1 MRSRYAPAHKRNLR
15 LPPLL
20 RLFTQSMLALSLLA
34 LGLVGCAESPNDRRC
49 GDEYRLTWSDQ
60 ARLLAHVKTL
70 SSDQFAGRKTG
81 TDGAALARDYITNQ
95 MQQAGLT
102 PWQGRF
108 DHDFEYD
115 YQFGTRLG
123 TNIIGILPASEP
135 SDRWRLVVA
144 HYDHL
149 GKQGYKLYHGADDNA
164 SGVAGMLEIAFHSAS
179 LPRDANLMFIAT
191 DAEEPGLYG
200 SKAFVDDLMAPDA
213 KLKASQIE
221 LMVNLDMIGRPA
233 RNSRI
238 YLEGRRGFGQFEQI
252 KARLEQTVNLCIR
265 ANHPPEAGKTIQK
278 VDWLRASDHYPFHQ
292 AGIPWLYFGV
302 PPHKD
307 YHQPSD
313 EASKIDVNFLAAVTE
328 TAYKLLIIDTYLLNN

>member
-1 MRSRYAPAHKRNLR
+1 MRTPFALPHKRYLG
-15 LPPLL
+15 LAPL
-20 RLFTQSMLALSLLA
+20 LSLLK
-34 LGLVGCAESPNDRRC
+34 LGLFTLSLLVLGLLGCAQGPNDRRC
-49 GDEYRLTWSDQ
+49 SEDFRLTWSDKS
-60 ARLLAHVKTL
+60 RLLIHVETL

-81 TDGAALARDYITNQ
+81 TDGAAQARDYIAGQ

-102 PWQGRF
+102 PWLGRF
-108 DHDFEYD
+108 YHNFEYD
-115 YQFGTRLG
+115 YQFGTRQG
-123 TNIIGILPASEP
+123 TNVIGILPASKP

-149 GKQGYKLYHGADDNA
+149 GKRGYKLYHGADDNA
-164 SGVAGMLEIAFHSAS
+164 SGIAGLLEIAAHSANQA
-179 LPRDANLMFIAT
+179 RDANLMFIAT

-200 SKAFVDDLMAPDA
+200 SKAFVDGLMAPDA
-213 KLKASQIE
+213 TLKASQIT
-221 LMVNLDMIGRPA
+221 LMINLDMIGRPP
-233 RNSRI
+233 RNNRI
-238 YLEGRRGFGQFEQI
+238 YLEGRRGFEQFEQI
-252 KARLEQTVNLCIR
+252 KAQLEQSVNLCIR
-265 ANHPPEAGKTIQK
+265 ANHPPKAGKTIQR

-328 TAYKLLIIDTYLLNN
+328 TAYKLLIMDTYLLNN